1 MYRRIEHRSNQSVLW
16 KDRTVWICKTKI
28 GRDARGSR
36 HDLVYMTCPTTTK
49 SKISFEKKSMV
60 RTYGRWSTTL
70 FALIHF
76 LRNDWRVHANA
87 AIPNKFNNPGRIV
100 QAIVCVYACVLL
112 GIWVDE
118 LSEMPYSTWAIY
130 LRLMMCSCWRVSL
143 LMIVWFSWMMMIQLW
158 VLHSS
163 GRLVTTSIP
172 TQQRILIF
180 GRIPVCS

>member
-100 QAIVCVYACVLL
+100 QAIVCVCMCFARHLSWWVVRNALLHLSYLFAANDVLVL
-112 GIWVDE
+112 EGVLIDD
-118 LSEMPYSTWAIY
+118 
-130 LRLMMCSCWRVSL
+130 C
-143 LMIVWFSWMMMIQLW
+143 MIFLNDDDSVM
-158 VLHSS
+158 SS
-163 GRLVTTSIP
+163 S
-172 TQQRILIF
+172 F
-180 GRIPVCS
+180 FW